1 MENKNAGGGQS
12 SPQTGS
18 SPFKL
23 DYSIESP
30 Q

>member
-12 SPQTGS
+12 PLQTGS